1 MNTVGLQNILD
12 DFLEEHCS
20 FYAQAHQVNHAWITQ
35 KKKLIYMPAGNGYWS
50 RWFLQGGFCR
60 KIQRRRPQPMCN
72 KEVNVVHGHCPCRAC
87 NSPSSLLVTWMSSY
101 SDTLGPRKR
110 SLTHSPTYQDLS

>member
-1 MNTVGLQNILD
+1 
-12 DFLEEHCS
+12 
-20 FYAQAHQVNHAWITQ
+20 
-35 KKKLIYMPAGNGYWS
+35 MPAGNGYWS

-87 NSPSSLLVTWMSSY
+87 NSPSPLLHGCTFTLTQENVTYCDQGSRIKTLLLMQQKNCSLLEFSR
-101 SDTLGPRKR
+101 L
-110 SLTHSPTYQDLS
+110 L

>member
-12 DFLEEHCS
+12 DFLEEHCI

-50 RWFLQGGFCR
+50 RWFLQGGFGGFR
-60 KIQRRRPQPMCN
+60 LGIHLAEHVKII
-72 KEVNVVHGHCPCRAC
+72 
-87 NSPSSLLVTWMSSY
+87 L
-101 SDTLGPRKR
+101 
-110 SLTHSPTYQDLS
+110 

>member
-20 FYAQAHQVNHAWITQ
+20 FYAQAHQVNHAWITR

-87 NSPSSLLVTWMSSY
+87 NSPSSLLQGCPVIVTHLAHEK
-101 SDTLGPRKR
+101 DH
-110 SLTHSPTYQDLS
+110 SLTKQLIKTS